1 LSHFSYIG
9 GNAPP
14 RTTMK
19 PRTRPLATREP
30 SVSYTATEAKNR
42 FGEILHGVA
51 SGGAALVTSRNRPRA
66 VILAY
71 EDYVRL
77 IEQGSRS
84 LDLLTEEFDAL
95 FASQQTAAA
104 RAGMKRAFASTPER
118 MGKVAAARKAR

>member
-1 LSHFSYIG
+1 M
-9 GNAPP
+9 N
-14 RTTMK
+14 
-19 PRTRPLATREP
+19 PRTRPAVAREP
-30 SVSYTATEAKNR
+30 AASYTATEAKNR

-51 SGGAALVTSRNRPRA
+51 RGGAAVVTSRNRPRA

-77 IEQGSRS
+77 VEQGSRS

-104 RAGMKRAFASTPER
+104 RAGMRRAFAATPER
-118 MGKVAAARKAR
+118 MGKVAAAAARKAR